1 MSTHHTGTRLLCA
14 AALACLAGSAA
25 AGETVDFS
33 RDIRPILATHCY
45 NCHGRDAHSRQADLR
60 LDDRESASREL
71 PSGARALVPGSVA
84 ESELVARI
92 ESTDPDTMMPPPEF
106 KKPLTKD
113 RKSTRLNSSHSSV
126 SRMPSSA

>member
-1 MSTHHTGTRLLCA
+1 MSMHHTVTRLVCA

-33 RDIRPILATHCY
+33 REIRPILATHCY

-60 LDDRESASREL
+60 LADRESASVEL
-71 PSGARALVPGSVA
+71 PSGARALVPGSVS

-92 ESTDPDTMMPPPEF
+92 ESTDPDTVMPPPEF
-106 KKPLTKD
+106 KKPLTK
-113 RKSTRLNSSHSSV
+113 RQIELLKQWVAANA
-126 SRMPSSA
+126 PYGG